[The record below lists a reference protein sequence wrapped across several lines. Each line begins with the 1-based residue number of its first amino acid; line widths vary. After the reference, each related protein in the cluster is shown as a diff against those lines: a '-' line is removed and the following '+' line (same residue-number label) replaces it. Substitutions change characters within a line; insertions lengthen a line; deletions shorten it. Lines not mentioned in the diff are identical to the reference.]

1 MKTEWIVSFHFFSS
15 FLLAH
20 HCLVSSF
27 PINVKQRRNTTPSIR
42 LYPLSASVINSGE
55 QVSGDEINDDDDNTT
70 DTTCDI
76 LDLVGLA
83 GETDCWTDR

>member
-27 PINVKQRRNTTPSIR
+27 PINVKQRRNTNPSIR
-42 LYPLSASVINSGE
+42 LYPLSASVINLGE
-55 QVSGDEINDDDDNTT
+55 QVSDDEINDNDDDDDDDAHNLRYTRFGG
-70 DTTCDI
+70 
-76 LDLVGLA
+76 VG
-83 GETDCWTDR
+83 R